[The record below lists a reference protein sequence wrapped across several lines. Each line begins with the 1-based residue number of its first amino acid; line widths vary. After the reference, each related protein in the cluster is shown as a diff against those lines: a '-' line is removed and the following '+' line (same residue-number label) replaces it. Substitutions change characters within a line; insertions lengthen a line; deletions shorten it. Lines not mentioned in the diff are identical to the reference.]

1 MNPRKLSTREQRRE
15 RKGVF
20 TVFLLALMA
29 ASFNAKAVELP
40 DLPKLIEEN
49 GKAVVNIRVDQNGL
63 SQTSLTQPRLPNGEG
78 LPEGFQHFFRGLPS
92 QPAPQERH
100 SVGIGSGFII
110 SSDGYI
116 VTNAHV
122 VEEADEVQVIMKD
135 RREFIGQVVGLDKR
149 SDIALLKVDAKDLP
163 TIRTGNS
170 DKLKVG
176 QWVFAIGAPF
186 GFDQT
191 ATQGIVSALS
201 RSLPDGTYVPFIQT
215 DVAVNPGNS
224 GGPLFD
230 LDGNVVGVNSQIY
243 SRSGG
248 YMGLSFAIPINLVKN
263 ITAQIQNKGYV
274 SRGWLGVGIQGM
286 DASLAH
292 SFKLDRPHGA
302 LVSEVDDAGPARKAG
317 LMTGDVILS
326 YNGKMINRAN
336 DLPALVGVTPVGSTV
351 AIKVLRNGKE
361 KTLRVTIAEL
371 ESREPQKV
379 ALQQAS
385 RGALGVAVSELA
397 AEERE
402 KLGLKK
408 KGILIEGVAPGSP
421 ASKAGL
427 REGDVLLSFN
437 NAEITRPEDL
447 KEAAR
452 KAPANEPL
460 AVLILRKDQPQF
472 LSLQLQ
478 DKVS

>member
-1 MNPRKLSTREQRRE
+1 MNCRRIEAREQRKE
-15 RKGVF
+15 RRGVF
-20 TVFLLALMA
+20 TVFLLALMT
-29 ASFNAKAVELP
+29 ASFNASAVELP
-40 DLPKLIEEN
+40 DLPKLIAEN
-49 GKAVVNIRVDQNGL
+49 GKAVVNIRAEHKGL
-63 SQTSLTQPRLPNGEG
+63 SKTAMVQPGMPNNQD
-78 LPEGFQHFFRGLPS
+78 LPELFQRFFRDMPGK
-92 QPAPQERH
+92 PAPTDPH
-100 SVGIGSGFII
+100 MVGIGSGFII
-110 SSDGYI
+110 SPDGYI
-116 VTNAHV
+116 VTNTHV
-122 VEEADEVQVIMKD
+122 IDGADEVRVIMKD
-135 RREFIGQVVGLDKR
+135 RREFVGKVVGRDDR
-149 SDIALLKVDAKDLP
+149 SDVALLKVDAENLP
-163 TIRTGNS
+163 VIKTGNS

-263 ITAQIQNKGYV
+263 VTAQLQTKGYV

-286 DASLAH
+286 DDSLAH
-292 SFKLDRPHGA
+292 SFKLDRARGA
-302 LVSEVDDAGPARKAG
+302 LVSEVDANGPAKKAG
-317 LMTGDVILS
+317 IETGDIILS
-326 YNGKMINRAN
+326 VNGKNINRAN
-336 DLPALVGVTPVGSTV
+336 DLPVLIGMTPAGSSV
-351 AIKVLRNGKE
+351 DVKVLRNGKE
-361 KTLRVTIAEL
+361 KTLQVTIGEL
-371 ESREPQKV
+371 DHKEPEKI
-379 ALQQAS
+379 AAS
-385 RGALGVAVSELA
+385 TVGKGKLGVAVSELDP
-397 AEERE
+397 EERQ
-402 KLGLKK
+402 KLGLKN
-408 KGILIEGVAPGSP
+408 KGILIQGVVPGSP

-437 NAEITRPEDL
+437 SKTIKRPEDL

-452 KAPANEPL
+452 KAPVNEPM
-460 AVLILRKDQPQF
+460 AVLIMREKHPQY
-472 LSLQLQ
+472 LSLEID

>member
-1 MNPRKLSTREQRRE
+1 MKLTIDRRVEKRRE
-15 RKGVF
+15 KKSAF
-20 TVFLLALMA
+20 TFFLVAMMA
-29 ASFNAKAVELP
+29 AAFSVNAAALP

-49 GKAVVNIRVDQNGL
+49 GKAVVNIRVDHDAM
-63 SQTSLTQPRLPNGEG
+63 SKTSLGRQLPDGV
-78 LPEGFQHFFRGLPS
+78 PEQLRRFFREMPDGGGS
-92 QPAPQERH
+92 GGHE
-100 SVGIGSGFII
+100 VGIGSGFII

-122 VEEADEVQVIMKD
+122 VEDSDEVQVIMKD
-135 RREFIGQVVGLDKR
+135 RREFTGTVVGKDER
-149 SDIALLKVDAKDLP
+149 SDVALLKIDAKDLP
-163 TIRTGNS
+163 VVHTGNS

-263 ITAQIQNKGYV
+263 ITAQLQTKGYV

-286 DASLAH
+286 DANLAR
-292 SFKLDRPHGA
+292 SFKLDRARGA
-302 LVSEVDDAGPARKAG
+302 LVSEVNPDGPARKAG
-317 LMTGDVILS
+317 IQPGDVIVS
-326 YNGKMINRAN
+326 FDGRNINRAT
-336 DLPALVGVTPVGSTV
+336 DLPVLVGMTPAGSSV
-351 AIKVLRNGKE
+351 ELKVIRDGKE
-361 KTLRVTIAEL
+361 KTLTVSVAEL
-371 ESREPQKV
+371 EPQRPEEV
-379 ALQQAS
+379 AVSALPPS
-385 RGALGVAVSELA
+385 GKLGVAVSKLA
-397 AEERE
+397 PEERS
-402 KLGLKK
+402 KLGLDH
-408 KGILIEGVAPGSP
+408 KGIRIEGVVPGSP
-421 ASKAGL
+421 AARAGL
-427 REGDVLLSFN
+427 QEGDVLLAFN
-437 NAEITRPEDL
+437 NIEISNPEDL
-447 KEAAR
+447 KKAAR
-452 KAPANEPL
+452 QAPGAEPL
-460 AVLILRKDQPQF
+460 AVLIIRKEQPLY
-472 LSLQLQ
+472 LSLQID